1 MNLKTRMMLA
11 IGAVLMGVLCVAFI
25 FVFNSQKSQADY
37 LYYTQAKSVNES
49 IKLVR
54 KVVSGHGGVFA
65 KQKDGFGVNP
75 YLAKIP
81 DVKAEMK
88 NANGDKF
95 ALINGFSFMQ
105 AMSDISREEGNAIF
119 SYRAPSDKALN
130 PINDASPEELE
141 VLNRMREGDVKEHSA
156 KATDKDGKKVYVYN
170 AAMPTEDSCMKCHPD
185 YTIGGVDGM
194 MSISLPIDEAE
205 ARNAAAMMNLIY
217 LFAGAVV
224 VVLGMTYFLAS
235 RITAPIKHLAEVADK
250 VSKGEMDVT
259 IDINRNDEIGEL
271 AEAFNRLI
279 ASVKILTMSGDE

>member
-49 IKLVR
+49 LKLVR
-54 KVVSGHGGVFA
+54 KVISGHGGVFA

-75 YLAKIP
+75 YLAEIP
-81 DVKAEMK
+81 GVPAEMK
-88 NANGDKF
+88 SASGDKF
-95 ALINGFSFMQ
+95 ALMNGFSFLQ
-105 AMSDISREEGNAIF
+105 AMSEVSKKEGTAVF
-119 SYRAPSDKALN
+119 SYRSPREN
-130 PINDASPEELE
+130 PFNPVNDPTPEELE
-141 VLNRMREGDVKEHSA
+141 VLNQMREGDVKEHSA

-170 AAMPTEDSCMKCHPD
+170 AAMPTEEPCMKCHPN
-185 YTIGGVDGM
+185 YTVGKVDSM

-205 ARNAAAMMNLIY
+205 ARNAAAMMNLTY

-250 VSKGEMDVT
+250 VSKGELDVT